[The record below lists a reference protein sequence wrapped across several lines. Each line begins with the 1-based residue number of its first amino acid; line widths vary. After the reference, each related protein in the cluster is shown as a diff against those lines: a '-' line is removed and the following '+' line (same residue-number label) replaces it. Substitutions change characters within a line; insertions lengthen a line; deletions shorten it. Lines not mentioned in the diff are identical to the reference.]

1 MLNAC
6 SWPRWGRLAALAL
19 VAGLAA
25 TSCSKKGG
33 VSSGKGPAMWH
44 VADADSDVYIF
55 GSFHLLPA
63 GVNWQRADIKT
74 AFNKAMLLVLETDVR
89 NENSGAVAGLVTQYG
104 IASKD
109 QPLRSRLSPE
119 ERAKFEEV
127 CTALKLPAERLD
139 AFQPWFA
146 ATALTVQYAQNKGL
160 AAESGVEATL
170 ITQATTAKKQ
180 FAFLETPEEQ
190 IRFLA
195 ELPADVQMKMLTATL
210 DELKNADA
218 EMEAMQKAWASGD
231 TAEMAKVFD
240 KSIKEVPELY
250 NALITERNKRWADEI
265 TRLMAGKGTVFIAV
279 GAGHLVGNGS
289 VIALLREHGLK
300 VDGP

>member
-1 MLNAC
+1 MLNVR
-6 SWPRWGRLAALAL
+6 SWPRWGRFAALAL
-19 VAGLAA
+19 AVGLAA
-25 TSCSKKGG
+25 AACTKKDGTG
-33 VSSGKGPAMWH
+33 AGKGPAMWH

-63 GVNWQRADIKT
+63 GVKWQRAEIKS
-74 AFNKAMLLVLETDVR
+74 AFDKASLLVLETDVR
-89 NENSGAVAGLVTQYG
+89 NENSAAVAGLVTQYG
-104 IASKD
+104 IAPKD
-109 QPLRSRLSPE
+109 QALRSRLSPE
-119 ERAKFEEV
+119 QRTSFEEV
-127 CTALKLPAERLD
+127 CASLKLDPARLD
-139 AFQPWFA
+139 SFQPWFA

-160 AAESGVEATL
+160 AAETGVEATL
-170 ITQATTAKKQ
+170 IAQAKTANKQ

-218 EMEAMQKAWASGD
+218 EMEAMQKAWASGN

-250 NALITERNKRWADEI
+250 TALITERNKRWADEI
-265 TRLMAGKGTVFIAV
+265 SRLMAGKGTVFIAV
-279 GAGHLVGNGS
+279 GAGHLVGDGS
-289 VIALLREHGLK
+289 VIALLRQHGLK
-300 VDGP
+300 VEGP